1 MIFYLISYNH
11 TLGSGIIINTMATG
25 ATTTYDLPYP
35 LLSDPVNVH
44 GDIQSLAEQI
54 ELILPSLGLPYFT
67 HEVKNVSGASIAK
80 GDPVYVTGFSTKTTV
95 AKSVATNL
103 ATFPVLGLAQSAIG
117 NGTDGVV
124 VTSGI
129 FTDVNTNSYSAGN
142 ILYVGTTGGLT
153 ATQPAT
159 GSGAVAIVA
168 KSNSTTGV
176 LVVGQPK
183 GNGSWGALKNGLA

>member
-1 MIFYLISYNH
+1 MPNETLI
-11 TLGSGIIINTMATG
+11 
-25 ATTTYDLPYP
+25 YDLPYP
-35 LLSDPVNVH
+35 TNSDSVDVA
-44 GDIQSLAEQI
+44 GDIQSLAERI
-54 ELILPSLGLPYFT
+54 EAVLPSLGLPYFT
-67 HEVKNVSGASIAK
+67 HEVKNVSGATIAK

-95 AKSVATNL
+95 AKSIATNL
-103 ATFPVLGLAQSAIG
+103 ATFPVLGLATTAIT
-117 NGTDGVV
+117 NGSDGVV
-124 VTSGI
+124 IVSGI
-129 FTDVNTNSYSAGN
+129 FSDVNTSSYTAGN
-142 ILYVGTTGGLT
+142 RLYVGTTGGLT

>member
-35 LLSDPVNVH
+35 ILSDPVNVH

-67 HEVKNVSGASIAK
+67 HEVKNVSGVSIAK

-95 AKSVATNL
+95 AKSVATDL
-103 ATFPVLGLAQSAIG
+103 TTFPVIGLATTAIA
-117 NGTDGVV
+117 NGSDGVV
-124 VTSGI
+124 LVSGI
-129 FTDVNTNSYSAGN
+129 FTGLNTSSYTAGN
-142 ILYVGTTGGLT
+142 RLYVGTSGGLT
-153 ATQPAT
+153 ATQPAG
-159 GSGAVAIVA
+159 GSGATGVVLKAD
-168 KSNSTTGV
+168 STTGV
-176 LVVGQPK
+176 ILVIPAK
-183 GNGSWGALKNGLA
+183 GNGTWGAVKAGL